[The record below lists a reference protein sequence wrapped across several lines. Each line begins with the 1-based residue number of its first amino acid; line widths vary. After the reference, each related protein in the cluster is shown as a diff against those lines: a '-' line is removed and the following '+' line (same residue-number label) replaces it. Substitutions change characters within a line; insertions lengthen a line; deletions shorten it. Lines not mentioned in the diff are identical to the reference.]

1 MASNQTPAPSE
12 NSVAASAWPRLADW
26 GTLCATEDDTGAL
39 AQRLARQAGLGQAVL
54 TLHGDLG
61 AGKTTFVRHL
71 LRALGVSGRI
81 KSPTYA
87 VVEPHQ
93 APPAPPWPEGL
104 RVSHFDFY
112 RFNDPREWEDAGFRD
127 VFAEAGLKLV
137 EWPEKAQGL
146 LPTPDLSLH
155 LTPMDDDQRQ
165 LDIHAHTPRGCA
177 LLEGLRP

>member
-1 MASNQTPAPSE
+1 MTPTPSSNDIGTPVCPWPVLHSLAMVCPS
-12 NSVAASAWPRLADW
+12 
-26 GTLCATEDDTGAL
+26 EDDTARL
-39 AQRLARQAGLGQAVL
+39 AQRLAALSGLGAAVL

-87 VVEPHQ
+87 VVEPHL
-93 APPAPPWPEGL
+93 APPTPAWPEGL
-104 RVSHFDFY
+104 RISHFDFY

-127 VFAEAGLKLV
+127 VFADAGLKLV

-155 LTPMDDDQRQ
+155 LITMDDDQRHIS
-165 LDIHAHTPRGCA
+165 LLAHTARGA
-177 LLEGLRP
+177 ELLQGLEP